1 MSIRNEQIKAAVY
14 LGYPVFS
21 IDDGAERT
29 LDGPP
34 LDVNEN
40 KSYRVYWPSG
50 VIEYPGVPV
59 QMEMFGQPFRD
70 SLNKM
75 VYRTGSKAA
84 QAVAQKSDEPIDTLV
99 ADNKRLLTE
108 NYKLREAL
116 LKIFAEVKKIIS

>member
-14 LGYPVFS
+14 LGYPVFN

-50 VIEYPGVPV
+50 VIEYPAVPV

-70 SLNKM
+70 SLNEK
-75 VYRTGSKAA
+75 VYHTGGV
-84 QAVAQKSDEPIDTLV
+84 VAQVVAQGQADPIGLLI
-99 ADNKRLLTE
+99 AENKRLLTE

-116 LKIFAEVKKIIS
+116 RKVFAEVKKIIS